1 LLYAT
6 SSAAMRAQGRPKS
19 RQIKSSL
26 PERIRL
32 VQDRLQE
39 TAGPTATG
47 CHLFPIASESCKT
60 PDDLLLQIPF
70 QPASIVQIEFL
81 VGTGMSEAGNPC
93 GTRLAAERGRPA
105 RKIRLQA
112 MIFDC
117 GVFLVRVAGGTPAL
131 RTA

>member
-1 LLYAT
+1 MDLLPPELKNRDRTDYILLT
-6 SSAAMRAQGRPKS
+6 NHSNNLPGLRDC
-19 RQIKSSL
+19 SL
-26 PERIRL
+26 
-32 VQDRLQE
+32 
-39 TAGPTATG
+39 
-47 CHLFPIASESCKT
+47 
-60 PDDLLLQIPF
+60 LLLQILF

-117 GVFLVRVAGGTPAL
+117 GVFLVQVAGGTPAL